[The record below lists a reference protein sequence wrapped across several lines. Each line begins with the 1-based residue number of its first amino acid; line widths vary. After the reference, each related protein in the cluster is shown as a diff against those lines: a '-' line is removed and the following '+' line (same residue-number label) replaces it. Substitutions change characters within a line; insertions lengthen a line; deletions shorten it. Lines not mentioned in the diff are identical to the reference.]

1 MYIKKPPKLIEELN
15 HITHLLTEMKLVDIK
30 IDTYI
35 NFLDKFN
42 KSTNNKI

>member
-35 NFLDKFN
+35 NFLDKLN
-42 KSTNNKI
+42 KNTNNKI